1 MLILCS
7 FRYEDDD
14 LVPIRM
20 NIMWFIVGLLSI
32 TILVLNIMVSLLM
45 NSYWLKNI
53 IHLSFSTEIHVF
65 PLTFFWRIRPHVLI
79 IDKNTQFS
87 SRNNSHKLPLP
98 YDGGSKI
105 SIDVINE
112 ANTLRDL
119 VNEYLSFTVGSEI
132 FLLNKFVRMTG
143 GCFVTVI
150 SLVDNELFMTKYP
163 PVSNT
168 IIFNIDM
175 KVNNNNGVWM
185 KLQRQKR

>member
-65 PLTFFWRIRPHVLI
+65 PLTFFWQIRPHVLI
-79 IDKNTQFS
+79 IDKNTQSS
-87 SRNNSHKLPLP
+87 SRNNSHELLLPLSDMLYQ
-98 YDGGSKI
+98 YDRGSKL
-105 SIDVINE
+105 SIDVIN
-112 ANTLRDL
+112 
-119 VNEYLSFTVGSEI
+119 
-132 FLLNKFVRMTG
+132 
-143 GCFVTVI
+143 
-150 SLVDNELFMTKYP
+150 
-163 PVSNT
+163 
-168 IIFNIDM
+168 
-175 KVNNNNGVWM
+175 KVNILRV
-185 KLQRQKR
+185 LYSLRILRYTRFEISQ